1 MPHDDRNG
9 VNGGGGGGRS
19 VAELWETE
27 GDRRLLQRY
36 LGHSNSVTDIKE
48 AGASL
53 PCAKHPA
60 GCLRCCAGADR
71 SRAALPPIAPP
82 ADCMLASIVLSTRQL
97 RPRQALA

>member
-53 PCAKHPA
+53 PCVKHPA
-60 GCLRCCAGADR
+60 VVCGAVPALTVPEPHCPP
-71 SRAALPPIAPP
+71 SHLPPTA
-82 ADCMLASIVLSTRQL
+82 CIVLSTRHL
-97 RPRQALA
+97 RSRQGHA